1 MASARRSESTGSE
14 RTETAERSSDPL
26 RPDDHIDAEPA
37 AGEGVAQ
44 PKLGVVGYLRFF
56 WRQLT
61 SMRTAL
67 VLLLLL
73 ALAAVP
79 GSLVPQRSSD
89 PNGVL
94 QYQRDNPDTFELLD
108 KLGVFSTFSSPWFSA
123 IYLLLFISLVGCIL
137 PRTKHHLDALRA
149 RPPKTPVRLARLVGY
164 TEQTVA
170 TDAGTAIEEARA
182 VLRGAGYRV
191 ERYATTSAGRP
202 ADSISAERGYLRE
215 TGNLVFHTALVGVL
229 LAVGV
234 GSGFGYNGQRVI
246 IQDTAFTNSL
256 VSYDSFTSGRFFTE
270 GALEPFSVRLDD
282 FEGVYQLDPA
292 SGVYQ
297 PTDFTAHLSTR
308 SPDADWASVD
318 LKVNH
323 PVEVGGTKMYL
334 LGNGYAPVVTVRDAD
349 GEVAFSGPVAFLPQD
364 GNLRSLGVIKVP
376 DGLDEQLGFLGF
388 FYPDPLELDD
398 GTYTSLSP
406 YAGDASLLTLT
417 VYTGDLGLDAGVS
430 VNAYSLDTDELTQIA
445 GPKADAAAL
454 ELVQGETAELPDGL
468 GTIEFDGLKRFA
480 SVEFHH
486 DPTEGWVLVFA
497 LLILG
502 GLLVSLFV
510 PRRRM
515 WIKVVPEDAGQGVR
529 LEYAGLA
536 RGEDPGLAD
545 AVADI
550 ARRHAERLERRMKP

>member
-1 MASARRSESTGSE
+1 MASAPRSRST
-14 RTETAERSSDPL
+14 RSSDPL
-26 RPDDHIDAEPA
+26 RPDDHVDAPA
-37 AGEGVAQ
+37 PDPGVAQ
-44 PKLGVVGYLRFF
+44 PKLGPVGYLRFF

-94 QYQRDNPDTFELLD
+94 QYQRDNPDTFKVLD
-108 KLGVFSTFSSPWFSA
+108 ALGIFSTFSSPWFSA

-149 RPPKTPVRLARLVGY
+149 RPPKTPARLARLVGY
-164 TEQTVA
+164 IEHTVEA
-170 TDAGTAIEEARA
+170 DAETAVTEARA

-191 ERYATTSAGRP
+191 ERYSSTSSGRP
-202 ADSISAERGYLRE
+202 SDSISAERGYLRE
-215 TGNLVFHTALVGVL
+215 TGNLIFHTALVGVL
-229 LAVGV
+229 VAVGV
-234 GSGFGYNGQRVI
+234 GGGFSYNGQKVI
-246 IQDTAFTNSL
+246 VQDTAFTNSL
-256 VSYDSFTSGRFFTE
+256 AGYDSFNPGRFFTE
-270 GALEPFSVRLDD
+270 TALEPFSVRLDD
-282 FEGVYQLDPA
+282 FEGKYQLDPA
-292 SGVYQ
+292 TGNSQ
-297 PTDFTAHLSTR
+297 PIDFTAHLSTR
-308 SPDADWASVD
+308 QPGGDWTDAD
-318 LKVNH
+318 LKVNS
-323 PVEVGGTKMYL
+323 PLDIGGTKMYL
-334 LGNGYAPVVTVRDAD
+334 LGNGYAPVVTVRDAE

-364 GNLRSLGVIKVP
+364 GNLRSLGVVKVP
-376 DGLDEQLGFLGF
+376 DGLAEQLGFLGF

-398 GTYTSLSP
+398 GTFTSLTPNAS
-406 YAGDASLLTLT
+406 DASLLTLT
-417 VYTGDLGLDAGVS
+417 AYTGDLGLDAGVS
-430 VNAYSLDTDELTQIA
+430 VNAYSLNVDDLTQVA
-445 GPKADAAAL
+445 GPKADAPAL
-454 ELVQGETAELPDGL
+454 ELTQGQTAELPDGL
-468 GTIEFDGLKRFA
+468 GTIEFTGLKRFV

-515 WIKVVPEDAGQGVR
+515 WVKVTDTGDGTLH

-536 RGEDPGLAD
+536 RGEDPGLEA
-545 AVADI
+545 AVAAI
-550 ARRHAERLERRMKP
+550 ARTHTARLQPPNVG

>member
-1 MASARRSESTGSE
+1 MASAPRSEGT
-14 RTETAERSSDPL
+14 TKKERSSDPL

-37 AGEGVAQ
+37 PAGVAQ
-44 PKLGVVGYLRFF
+44 PKLGLVGYLRFF

-94 QYQRDNPDTFELLD
+94 QYERDNPDTFDLLD
-108 KLGVFSTFSSPWFSA
+108 KLGVFSTFESPWFSA

-137 PRTKHHLDALRA
+137 PRTKHHFDALRA
-149 RPPKTPVRLARLVGY
+149 RPPKTPARLARLVGF
-164 TEQTVA
+164 TEQTAA
-170 TDAGTAIEEARA
+170 TDAETAVEEART
-182 VLRGAGYRV
+182 VLRGAGYRI
-191 ERYATTSAGRP
+191 ERYG
-202 ADSISAERGYLRE
+202 DSISAERGYLRE
-215 TGNLVFHTALVGVL
+215 TGNLIFHTALVGVL

-234 GSGFGYNGQRVI
+234 GGGFGYNGQRVI

-270 GALEPFSVRLDD
+270 DALEPFSVRLDD
-282 FEGVYQLDPA
+282 FDGAYQLDPE
-292 SGVYQ
+292 SGVHQ
-297 PTDFTAHLSTR
+297 PTDFTAHLATR
-308 SPDADWASVD
+308 EPGGDWTPAD
-318 LKVNH
+318 LKVNS
-323 PVEVGGTKMYL
+323 PLEIGGTKMYL

-349 GEVAFSGPVAFLPQD
+349 GEVAFSGAVAFLPQD

-376 DGLDEQLGFLGF
+376 DGLDEQLGLRGF
-388 FYPDPLELDD
+388 FYPDPLALTD

-430 VNAYSLDTDELTQIA
+430 VNAYSLDTDELIQIA
-445 GPKADAAAL
+445 GPQADTAAL
-454 ELVQGETAELPDGL
+454 ELEQGDTVELPDGL
-468 GTIEFDGLKRFA
+468 GTIEFDGLKRFV

-510 PRRRM
+510 PRRRV
-515 WIKVVPEDAGQGVR
+515 WVKAIPDGDEVR

-550 ARRHAERLERRMKP
+550 ARRHAARLERRMNP

>member
-1 MASARRSESTGSE
+1 MSASRSERGTTGHGE
-14 RTETAERSSDPL
+14 PAPGDPL

-37 AGEGVAQ
+37 PEGVTQ
-44 PKLGVVGYLRFF
+44 PKLGAVGYLRFF

-67 VLLLLL
+67 VLLLML

-89 PNGVL
+89 PNGVI
-94 QYQRDNPDTFELLD
+94 QYQRDHPDTFEVLD

-149 RPPKTPVRLARLVGY
+149 RPPKTPARLARLVGF
-164 TEQTVA
+164 TEQTA
-170 TDAGTAIEEARA
+170 ETDVETAVEDARA
-182 VLRGAGYRV
+182 VLRRSGYRV
-191 ERYATTSAGRP
+191 ERY

-215 TGNLVFHTALVGVL
+215 TGNLIFHTALVGVL
-229 LAVGV
+229 VAVGV
-234 GSGFGYNGQRVI
+234 GGGFNYNGQRVVV
-246 IQDTAFTNSL
+246 QDTAFTNSL
-256 VSYDSFTSGRFFTE
+256 ASYDSFNPGRFFSE

-282 FEGVYQLDPA
+282 FDGVYQLEAA
-292 SGVYQ
+292 SGVYR
-297 PTDFTAHLSTR
+297 PVDFTAHLSTR
-308 SPDADWASVD
+308 TPGGEWTPAD
-318 LKVNH
+318 LKVNY
-323 PVEVGGTKMYL
+323 PLDIGGTKMYL
-334 LGNGYAPVVTVRDAD
+334 LGNGYAPVVTVRGAD

-376 DGLDEQLGFLGF
+376 DGLETQLGFLGF

-430 VNAYSLDTDELTQIA
+430 VNAYSLDTDDLTQIA
-445 GPKADAAAL
+445 GPRADAPAL
-454 ELVQGETAELPDGL
+454 ELTQGQSVELPNGL
-468 GTIEFDGLKRFA
+468 GTIEFDGLKRFV
-480 SVEFHH
+480 SLEFHH
-486 DPTEGWVLVFA
+486 DPTEGWVLAFA

-515 WIKVVPEDAGQGVR
+515 WVKVAASGDGVR

-545 AVADI
+545 AVAEI

>member
-1 MASARRSESTGSE
+1 MASAPRSEGT
-14 RTETAERSSDPL
+14 TKKERSSDPL

-37 AGEGVAQ
+37 AAGVAQ

-94 QYQRDNPDTFELLD
+94 QYERDNPDTFELLD

-137 PRTKHHLDALRA
+137 PRTKHHIDALRA
-149 RPPKTPVRLARLVGY
+149 RPPKTPVRLARLVGF
-164 TEQTVA
+164 TEQRAA
-170 TDAGTAIEEARA
+170 TDAGTAVDEARA

-191 ERYATTSAGRP
+191 ERYG
-202 ADSISAERGYLRE
+202 DSISAERGYLRE

-234 GSGFGYNGQRVI
+234 GGGFGYNGQRVI
-246 IQDTAFTNSL
+246 VQDTAFTNSL
-256 VSYDSFTSGRFFTE
+256 VSYDSFNPGRFFTE
-270 GALEPFSVRLDD
+270 AALEPFSVRLDE
-282 FEGVYQLDPA
+282 FEGEYELNPA
-292 SGVYQ
+292 TGVYQ

-308 SPDADWASVD
+308 EPDGPWADAD
-318 LKVNH
+318 LKINA
-323 PVEVGGTKMYL
+323 PLEIGGTKMYL
-334 LGNGYAPVVTVRDAD
+334 LGNGYAPVVTVRDTD

-406 YAGDASLLTLT
+406 YAGPGSLLTLT

-454 ELVQGETAELPDGL
+454 ELTQGETAELPDGL
-468 GTIEFDGLKRFA
+468 GSIEFTGLKRFV

-510 PRRRM
+510 PRRRV
-515 WIKVVPEDAGQGVR
+515 WVKAVPDGDGVR
-529 LEYAGLA
+529 IEYAGLA

-550 ARRHAERLERRMKP
+550 ARRHAARLERRMNP

>member
-1 MASARRSESTGSE
+1 
-14 RTETAERSSDPL
+14 
-26 RPDDHIDAEPA
+26 
-37 AGEGVAQ
+37 
-44 PKLGVVGYLRFF
+44 
-56 WRQLT
+56 
-61 SMRTAL
+61 
-67 VLLLLL
+67 
-73 ALAAVP
+73 
-79 GSLVPQRSSD
+79 
-89 PNGVL
+89 
-94 QYQRDNPDTFELLD
+94 
-108 KLGVFSTFSSPWFSA
+108 
-123 IYLLLFISLVGCIL
+123 
-137 PRTKHHLDALRA
+137 
-149 RPPKTPVRLARLVGY
+149 
-164 TEQTVA
+164 
-170 TDAGTAIEEARA
+170 
-182 VLRGAGYRV
+182 
-191 ERYATTSAGRP
+191 
-202 ADSISAERGYLRE
+202 
-215 TGNLVFHTALVGVL
+215 VL

-234 GSGFGYNGQRVI
+234 GGGFGYNGQRVI
-246 IQDTAFTNSL
+246 VQDTAFTNSL
-256 VSYDSFTSGRFFTE
+256 VSYDSFNPGRFFTE
-270 GALEPFSVRLDD
+270 AALEPFSVRLDE
-282 FEGVYQLDPA
+282 FEGEYELNPA
-292 SGVYQ
+292 TGVYQ

-308 SPDADWASVD
+308 EPDGPWADAD
-318 LKVNH
+318 LKINA
-323 PVEVGGTKMYL
+323 PLEIGGTKMYL

-406 YAGDASLLTLT
+406 YAGPGSLLTLT

-454 ELVQGETAELPDGL
+454 ELTQGETAELPDGL
-468 GTIEFDGLKRFA
+468 GSIEFTGLKRFV

-510 PRRRM
+510 PRRRV
-515 WIKVVPEDAGQGVR
+515 WVKAVPDGDGVR
-529 LEYAGLA
+529 IEYAGLA

-550 ARRHAERLERRMKP
+550 ARRHAARLERRMNP

>member
-1 MASARRSESTGSE
+1 VASARRSEST
-14 RTETAERSSDPL
+14 TKPERSSDPL
-26 RPDDHIDAEPA
+26 RPDDHIDAEPIPA
-37 AGEGVAQ
+37 GVAQ

-89 PNGVL
+89 PNGVI
-94 QYQRDNPDTFELLD
+94 QYQRDNPDAFEVLD

-149 RPPKTPVRLARLVGY
+149 RPPKTPARLSRLVGF
-164 TEQTVA
+164 TEQTVTA
-170 TDAGTAIEEARA
+170 DAETAVDEARA
-182 VLRGAGYRV
+182 LLRGAGYRV
-191 ERYATTSAGRP
+191 ERYP
-202 ADSISAERGYLRE
+202 DSISAERGYLRE
-215 TGNLVFHTALVGVL
+215 TGNLIFHTALVGVL
-229 LAVGV
+229 VTVGI

-246 IQDTAFTNSL
+246 VQDSAFTNSL
-256 VSYDSFTSGRFFTE
+256 VAYDSFTSGRFFTE
-270 GALEPFSVRLDD
+270 TALEPFSVRLDEFD
-282 FEGVYQLDPA
+282 GVYQLDPS

-297 PTDFTAHLSTR
+297 PTDFTARLSTR
-308 SPDADWASVD
+308 APGGDWTPAD

-323 PVEVGGTKMYL
+323 PLEVGGTKVYL

-349 GEVAFSGPVAFLPQD
+349 GEVAFAGPVAFLPQD

-430 VNAYSLDTDELTQIA
+430 VNAYSLNTDGLTQIA
-445 GPKADAAAL
+445 GPKADAPAL
-454 ELVQGETAELPDGL
+454 ELTQGQTAELPDGL
-468 GTIEFDGLKRFA
+468 GTIEFDGIKRFV

-515 WIKVVPEDAGQGVR
+515 WVKATADGEQVR

-550 ARRHAERLERRMKP
+550 ARRHAERLERRMNP

>member
-1 MASARRSESTGSE
+1 VSASRSE
-14 RTETAERSSDPL
+14 RTEKTEQTTKPPRSSDPL
-26 RPDDHIDAEPA
+26 RPDDHIDAEPPP
-37 AGEGVAQ
+37 GGVAQ

-89 PNGVL
+89 PNGVI

-123 IYLLLFISLVGCIL
+123 IYLLLFVSLVGCIL
-137 PRTKHHLDALRA
+137 PRTKHHLDAMRA
-149 RPPKTPVRLARLVGY
+149 RPPKTPARLARLVGF
-164 TEQTVA
+164 TEQTAA
-170 TDAGTAIEEARA
+170 TDAETAVEEARA

-191 ERYATTSAGRP
+191 ERYPSTSSGRR

-282 FEGVYQLDPA
+282 FDGVYQLDPS

-308 SPDADWASVD
+308 APGGDWAEAD
-318 LKVNH
+318 LKVNS
-323 PVEVGGTKMYL
+323 PLEVGGTKVYL

-376 DGLDEQLGFLGF
+376 DGLDEQLGLRGF
-388 FYPDPLELDD
+388 FYPDPLELSD

-406 YAGDASLLTLT
+406 YAGESSLLTLT
-417 VYTGDLGLDAGVS
+417 VYTGDLGLDAGVT
-430 VNAYSLDTDELTQIA
+430 VNAYALDTDDLTQIA
-445 GPKADAAAL
+445 GPQADTAAL
-454 ELVQGETAELPDGL
+454 ELEQGDTVELPDGL
-468 GTIEFDGLKRFA
+468 GTIAFDGLKRFV

-515 WIKVVPEDAGQGVR
+515 WVKAVPDAAGVR

-536 RGEDPGLAD
+536 RGEDAGLAD